1 MSDTPRTDG
10 MEPYGPPYNATPIIH
25 VPKAFARQLE
35 RELTESK
42 RLALA
47 GYELLEAI
55 REKLG
60 LAKLIDIGAGSGVSD
75 IGYVAYSDACEKLKG
90 GTK

>member
-55 REKLG
+55 SEKLG
-60 LAKLIDIGAGSGVSD
+60 IDIGAGSGVPY